1 MARAARDPRREAAR
15 LGLLVLAT
23 ACAAAQEPPG
33 GPPDFSPP
41 VVREIRPDSLAIVP
55 GFDDAVVFTFDEVI
69 LERQSTEMAKL
80 VIVSPRHDEVRVAW
94 KRTRLEV
101 KPKGGWRENAVYR
114 VVLLP
119 DVADLRNNRMREGAE
134 VVFSTGPDIPDTRVD
149 ATVIDWAAH
158 RIAGR
163 GLLEAFPL
171 PITDDSTAYIAQ
183 ADSAGDIGL
192 TRVPPGDYLLVA
204 VVDENGNRRR
214 DRREA
219 FDSLTVRVDSTA
231 TGVFWAF
238 TRDTVGPQLREAARV
253 DSVTVRLTFN
263 QPLAPTMTTDG
274 IVGMRLLPDSLPVA
288 LGPIWTTAVYD
299 SVRTLEAAARDSL
312 RQAAADSAAAAD
324 TTAVTDTTAV
334 ADTAAPRRV
343 PPRADTAAAAR
354 GDVRPPPVAGPPRD
368 AARVRAG
375 DQRGG
380 APAEAVVAD
389 SGRVAELLAQRP
401 RLSDQLIVRLTAPLT
416 PGGRYLF
423 EASTVNLSG
432 ATASSRTVLAVPEAV
447 APPDTT
453 TTPDTTATPG
463 R

>member
-1 MARAARDPRREAAR
+1 MARTARDPRREAAR

-55 GFDDAVVFTFDEVI
+55 GFDDPVVFAFDEVI
-69 LERQSTEMAKL
+69 QERQPTDMAKL
-80 VIVSPRHDEVRVAW
+80 VIVSPRHDEIRVAW

-101 KPKGGWRENAVYR
+101 KPKGGWRDNAVYR

-119 DVADLRNNRMREGAE
+119 NVADLRNNRMREGTE
-134 VVFSTGPDIPDTRVD
+134 VVFSTGPAIPDTRVE

-183 ADSAGDIGL
+183 ADSAGDIAL

-214 DRREA
+214 DRRES

-231 TGVFWAF
+231 TGVFWTF
-238 TRDTVGPQLREAARV
+238 VRDTVGPQLREAARV
-253 DSVTVRLTFN
+253 DSVTVRLTFS
-263 QPLAPTMTTDG
+263 QELAPTMTTDG
-274 IVGMRLLPDSLPVA
+274 IVALRLLPDSIPLAVGPV
-288 LGPIWTTAVYD
+288 WTTVVYD
-299 SVRTLEAAARDSL
+299 SLRTIETAVQDSI

-324 TTAVTDTTAV
+324 TTAAPDTAAV
-334 ADTAAPRRV
+334 ADTA
-343 PPRADTAAAAR
+343 PPRGAPPPRDTAAVRGGAREPPAAR
-354 GDVRPPPVAGPPRD
+354 AAPRGVPRPGAAGPPG
-368 AARVRAG
+368 AA
-375 DQRGG
+375 
-380 APAEAVVAD
+380 PEEAVVAD

-401 RLSDQLIVRLTAPLT
+401 RLSNQLIVRLVAPLL
-416 PGGRYLF
+416 PGARYLF
-423 EASTVNLSG
+423 ESTAVNLNG
-432 ATASSRTVLAVPEAV
+432 ATASSRTVLAVP
-447 APPDTT
+447 
-453 TTPDTTATPG
+453 DTTATPT